1 MMKKLL
7 LLSIYIGIGLSV
19 IAQNSTLELDS
30 IEISTIRTIQNI
42 TRTGR
47 NIQVITSEDISVL
60 PVHSTDELLRYLPGI
75 EIQSRGGFGVQSD
88 FTLRGST
95 FNQVLVLVDGVRVN
109 DPLTG
114 HFNGYIPVPL
124 SEIDRVEVIKGT
136 ASSIYGADAV
146 GGVVN
151 VITKQAPNNGVVA
164 VDASLKAG
172 SYGYF
177 GTDVSLLGKV
187 KKWHFAAGIQSNISD
202 GEQFENPNRP
212 IIDAAPTNF
221 NTWFKTQT
229 YSASVGRKIGDN
241 WDATLRVSYD
251 ARDFNAKYFYTAST
265 YDESVENTT
274 VFFSDLKLS
283 GTNGKFRTE
292 VDFVFRQS
300 TDHFVFNPAFAANDH
315 ITRFGLFQVNQSFQ
329 ANNKNVFVYGL
340 QFDMRDIESNDRGN
354 HSNKHAGLYGQWVS
368 STIKNLTSTI
378 SIRGDYD
385 DNYQFEFS
393 PQVNLAYIINK
404 LVLRAGTGKGIR
416 AADYTERFVSNNLAK
431 LSSGRNLGNPNLSAE
446 TSWSYEL
453 GADYYL
459 TKELKL
465 VATGF
470 YRSGN
475 NLIDYVPTLGSE
487 ITNVP
492 VILNPSGTYLYSKN
506 LASVN
511 TVGIEVELWYAK
523 KFESGNAL
531 NFKLGYTGLESTN
544 PDGTVS
550 KYVSAHAKHLIN
562 GNISAAISR
571 FDFGVSGLY
580 KMRETAYS
588 KTLGLELANTYT
600 VINTDIGARFWED
613 KFKVKL
619 EVINLFDIQYSDVL
633 GAPMPGRWFVVGVGL
648 KL

>member
-1 MMKKLL
+1 
-7 LLSIYIGIGLSV
+7 
-19 IAQNSTLELDS
+19 
-30 IEISTIRTIQNI
+30 
-42 TRTGR
+42 
-47 NIQVITSEDISVL
+47 
-60 PVHSTDELLRYLPGI
+60 
-75 EIQSRGGFGVQSD
+75 
-88 FTLRGST
+88 
-95 FNQVLVLVDGVRVN
+95 
-109 DPLTG
+109 
-114 HFNGYIPVPL
+114 
-124 SEIDRVEVIKGT
+124 
-136 ASSIYGADAV
+136 
-146 GGVVN
+146 
-151 VITKQAPNNGVVA
+151 
-164 VDASLKAG
+164 
-172 SYGYF
+172 
-177 GTDVSLLGKV
+177 
-187 KKWHFAAGIQSNISD
+187 
-202 GEQFENPNRP
+202 
-212 IIDAAPTNF
+212 
-221 NTWFKTQT
+221 
-229 YSASVGRKIGDN
+229 
-241 WDATLRVSYD
+241 
-251 ARDFNAKYFYTAST
+251 
-265 YDESVENTT
+265 
-274 VFFSDLKLS
+274 
-283 GTNGKFRTE
+283 
-292 VDFVFRQS
+292 
-300 TDHFVFNPAFAANDH
+300 
-315 ITRFGLFQVNQSFQ
+315 
-329 ANNKNVFVYGL
+329 
-340 QFDMRDIESNDRGN
+340 
-354 HSNKHAGLYGQWVS
+354 
-368 STIKNLTSTI
+368 
-378 SIRGDYD
+378 
-385 DNYQFEFS
+385 
-393 PQVNLAYIINK
+393 LAYIINK

-459 TKELKL
+459 TKVLKL

-600 VINTDIGARFWED
+600 VISTDIGARFWED